1 MREAGKQ
8 SGKSGEVLLQLL
20 ERRLD
25 NVIYRAGFASSRRGA
40 RQLVSHGHFQLN
52 GQSVNVPSARVNPG
66 DTITLKPSSAKNA
79 YFKEFDPKTAG
90 DQPPLG
96 WLKANL
102 KKFEITISGLPT
114 REEAE
119 ANINEQLIVEY
130 YSR

>member
-1 MREAGKQ
+1 
-8 SGKSGEVLLQLL
+8 LQLL

-25 NVIYRAGFASSRRGA
+25 NVIYRGGFSTSRRGA

-52 GQSVNVPSARVNPG
+52 GKAINVPSARVNAG
-66 DTITLKPSSAKNA
+66 DVITLKPSSKKNT
-79 YFKEFDPKTAG
+79 YFSQFDPKTG
-90 DQPPLG
+90 GEQPALS
-96 WLKANL
+96 WLKANP
-102 KKFEITISGLPT
+102 KKFEITINGLPT